1 MCDYF
6 DDFDNN
12 DFMDKYSL
20 ADEYYAMDL
29 TLNFNQLSLFPE
41 SKDEAA

>member
-6 DDFDNN
+6 DDFED
-12 DFMDKYSL
+12 DFMDENSL
-20 ADEYYAMDL
+20 EDEYDAMDL